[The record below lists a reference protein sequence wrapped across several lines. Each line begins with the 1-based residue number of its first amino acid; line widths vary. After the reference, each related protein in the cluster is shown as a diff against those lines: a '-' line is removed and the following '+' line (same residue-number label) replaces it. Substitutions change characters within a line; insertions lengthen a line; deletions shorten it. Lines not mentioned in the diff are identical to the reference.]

1 MEKNLTTGSVGR
13 QLIGFSLPYLLSYLL
28 QTLYGMADLFI
39 IGQYEGVAGTTAVA
53 VGSQVMHM
61 LTVMIVGL
69 AMGTTVSIARAIGAD
84 DRPQAAAATGNT
96 VTLFLSLSLVLTAG
110 LLLLRRPITAVMS
123 TPEAAVEGTIR
134 YLTICFLGVPCITA
148 YNILSAIFRGM
159 GDSKSPMIFIF
170 IACLANIAL
179 DYLFIGALHLGPAG
193 AALGTSLSQA
203 ISVAISLAVIVHRR
217 TMPLAKADLRPQKP
231 VMDAI
236 LKIGVPISVQD
247 KFIQISFIVITVI
260 ANRRGLTDAA
270 AVGIVEKII
279 GFLFLVPSSMLSAVS
294 ALGAQNLGAGK
305 PERAKQTL
313 FWAIGLACGFGAV
326 TVVAMQFLAE
336 ALVGLFTPDQA
347 AVLAGGQYLRG
358 YIWDSFFAGVQFS
371 FSGYFCACGRSGL
384 SFLHNFLSI
393 VCVRIPGA
401 YLTSRLFPQTL
412 LPMGLANAA
421 GSLFSICARWI
432 CPAADRGL
440 SAEPRRGPH
449 RGEASP
455 AEAGG
460 RPAAAGVRA
469 HRAQD
474 RQPPAPAARGTDD
487 AARRDR
493 ACGLRPL
500 PPVLAGADAAHHR
513 LQPPAVAGALPPS
526 DGLHPRKPPAAGRL
540 LPRDHPDR
548 LRPDER
554 HRKIRH
560 RDHHPRPG
568 SMRSQGSPP
577 RGAGSAQPRL
587 RGCHRFA

>member
-110 LLLLRRPITAVMS
+110 LLLLRRPITAV
-123 TPEAAVEGTIR
+123 
-134 YLTICFLGVPCITA
+134 
-148 YNILSAIFRGM
+148 
-159 GDSKSPMIFIF
+159 
-170 IACLANIAL
+170 
-179 DYLFIGALHLGPAG
+179 
-193 AALGTSLSQA
+193 
-203 ISVAISLAVIVHRR
+203 
-217 TMPLAKADLRPQKP
+217 
-231 VMDAI
+231 
-236 LKIGVPISVQD
+236 
-247 KFIQISFIVITVI
+247 
-260 ANRRGLTDAA
+260 
-270 AVGIVEKII
+270 GIVEKII

-326 TVVAMQFLAE
+326 TVVAVQLLAE

-432 CPAADRGL
+432 CPCRRSRTFCRTATWAASRRSFASRSRRSPGGSRSSRAS
-440 SAEPRRGPH
+440 SARSTTAC
-449 RGEASP
+449 ASC
-455 AEAGG
+455 A
-460 RPAAAGVRA
+460 
-469 HRAQD
+469 
-474 RQPPAPAARGTDD
+474 
-487 AARRDR
+487 
-493 ACGLRPL
+493 
-500 PPVLAGADAAHHR
+500 
-513 LQPPAVAGALPPS
+513 
-526 DGLHPRKPPAAGRL
+526 
-540 LPRDHPDR
+540 
-548 LRPDER
+548 R
-554 HRKIRH
+554 HRR
-560 RDHHPRPG
+560 
-568 SMRSQGSPP
+568 RSST
-577 RGAGSAQPRL
+577 
-587 RGCHRFA
+587 

>member
-96 VTLFLSLSLVLTAG
+96 VTLFLSLSLVLTVG
-110 LLLLRRPITAVMS
+110 LLLLRRPIT
-123 TPEAAVEGTIR
+123 
-134 YLTICFLGVPCITA
+134 
-148 YNILSAIFRGM
+148 
-159 GDSKSPMIFIF
+159 
-170 IACLANIAL
+170 
-179 DYLFIGALHLGPAG
+179 
-193 AALGTSLSQA
+193 
-203 ISVAISLAVIVHRR
+203 
-217 TMPLAKADLRPQKP
+217 
-231 VMDAI
+231 
-236 LKIGVPISVQD
+236 
-247 KFIQISFIVITVI
+247 
-260 ANRRGLTDAA
+260 

-294 ALGAQNLGAGK
+294 ALGAQDLGAGK

-326 TVVAMQFLAE
+326 TVVAVQFLAE

-432 CPAADRGL
+432 CPCRG
-440 SAEPRRGPH
+440 SRTFCRTATWATSRRSFASRSRRSPGGSRSSRIERKIDNRLRQLREAPTTQLDVIERVDCGPCRLFWLGQTLRITDCSH
-449 RGEASP
+449 LQSP
-455 AEAGG
+455 E
-460 RPAAAGVRA
+460 RYRRLMDYIRA
-469 HRAQD
+469 NH
-474 RQPPAPAARGTDD
+474 
-487 AARRDR
+487 
-493 ACGLRPL
+493 
-500 PPVLAGADAAHHR
+500 
-513 LQPPAVAGALPPS
+513 LQPDGFSREITLIDYGLTNDTEKFVTEITIPAREA
-526 DGLHPRKPPAAGRL
+526 
-540 LPRDHPDR
+540 
-548 LRPDER
+548 
-554 HRKIRH
+554 
-560 RDHHPRPG
+560 
-568 SMRSQGSPP
+568 
-577 RGAGSAQPRL
+577 
-587 RGCHRFA
+587 

>member
-110 LLLLRRPITAVMS
+110 LLLLRRPITAV
-123 TPEAAVEGTIR
+123 
-134 YLTICFLGVPCITA
+134 
-148 YNILSAIFRGM
+148 
-159 GDSKSPMIFIF
+159 
-170 IACLANIAL
+170 
-179 DYLFIGALHLGPAG
+179 
-193 AALGTSLSQA
+193 
-203 ISVAISLAVIVHRR
+203 
-217 TMPLAKADLRPQKP
+217 
-231 VMDAI
+231 
-236 LKIGVPISVQD
+236 
-247 KFIQISFIVITVI
+247 
-260 ANRRGLTDAA
+260 
-270 AVGIVEKII
+270 GIVEKII

-326 TVVAMQFLAE
+326 TVVAVQFLAE

-393 VCVRIPGA
+393 VCVRIRGA

-432 CPAADRGL
+432 CPCRRSRTFCRTATWAASRRSFASRSRRSPGGSRSSRAS
-440 SAEPRRGPH
+440 SARSTTAC
-449 RGEASP
+449 ASC
-455 AEAGG
+455 
-460 RPAAAGVRA
+460 
-469 HRAQD
+469 
-474 RQPPAPAARGTDD
+474 
-487 AARRDR
+487 ARRR
-493 ACGLRPL
+493 
-500 PPVLAGADAAHHR
+500 
-513 LQPPAVAGALPPS
+513 
-526 DGLHPRKPPAAGRL
+526 
-540 LPRDHPDR
+540 
-548 LRPDER
+548 
-554 HRKIRH
+554 
-560 RDHHPRPG
+560 
-568 SMRSQGSPP
+568 RSS
-577 RGAGSAQPRL
+577 ST
-587 RGCHRFA
+587 

>member
-69 AMGTTVSIARAIGAD
+69 AMGTTVS
-84 DRPQAAAATGNT
+84 
-96 VTLFLSLSLVLTAG
+96 LVLTVG

-123 TPEAAVEGTIR
+123 TPEAAVEGTVR
-134 YLTICFLGVPCITA
+134 YLTICFPGIPCITA

-203 ISVAISLAVIVHRR
+203 ISVAISLAVRR

-247 KFIQISFIVITVI
+247 GFIQISFIVITVI
-260 ANRRGLTDAA
+260 ANRRGLTDVA

-279 GFLFLVPSSMLSAVS
+279 GFLFLVPSSMLSAVC

-326 TVVAMQFLAE
+326 TVVAVQFLAE

-358 YIWDSFFAGVQFS
+358 YILDSFFAGVQFS

-421 GSLFSICARWI
+421 GSLFSICVCVCAYMYITRQ
-432 CPAADRGL
+432 AA
-440 SAEPRRGPH
+440 
-449 RGEASP
+449 
-455 AEAGG
+455 
-460 RPAAAGVRA
+460 RPAK
-469 HRAQD
+469 
-474 RQPPAPAARGTDD
+474 
-487 AARRDR
+487 
-493 ACGLRPL
+493 
-500 PPVLAGADAAHHR
+500 GA
-513 LQPPAVAGALPPS
+513 
-526 DGLHPRKPPAAGRL
+526 
-540 LPRDHPDR
+540 
-548 LRPDER
+548 
-554 HRKIRH
+554 
-560 RDHHPRPG
+560 
-568 SMRSQGSPP
+568 
-577 RGAGSAQPRL
+577 
-587 RGCHRFA
+587 

>member
-96 VTLFLSLSLVLTAG
+96 VMLFLSLSLVLTVG
-110 LLLLRRPITAVMS
+110 LLLLRRPIT
-123 TPEAAVEGTIR
+123 
-134 YLTICFLGVPCITA
+134 
-148 YNILSAIFRGM
+148 
-159 GDSKSPMIFIF
+159 
-170 IACLANIAL
+170 
-179 DYLFIGALHLGPAG
+179 
-193 AALGTSLSQA
+193 
-203 ISVAISLAVIVHRR
+203 
-217 TMPLAKADLRPQKP
+217 
-231 VMDAI
+231 
-236 LKIGVPISVQD
+236 
-247 KFIQISFIVITVI
+247 
-260 ANRRGLTDAA
+260 

-326 TVVAMQFLAE
+326 TVVAVQLLAE

-432 CPAADRGL
+432 CPCRLFWLGQTLRITDCSQLELPTIQLAREQTEALIFLGKIGVSVSEEHLRAGDFSQYDGMFLAPDGFSREITLIDYGL
-440 SAEPRRGPH
+440 TNDTEKFVTEITIPVR
-449 RGEASP
+449 EA
-455 AEAGG
+455 
-460 RPAAAGVRA
+460 
-469 HRAQD
+469 
-474 RQPPAPAARGTDD
+474 
-487 AARRDR
+487 
-493 ACGLRPL
+493 
-500 PPVLAGADAAHHR
+500 
-513 LQPPAVAGALPPS
+513 
-526 DGLHPRKPPAAGRL
+526 
-540 LPRDHPDR
+540 
-548 LRPDER
+548 
-554 HRKIRH
+554 
-560 RDHHPRPG
+560 
-568 SMRSQGSPP
+568 
-577 RGAGSAQPRL
+577 
-587 RGCHRFA
+587 

>member
-1 MEKNLTTGSVGR
+1 MERNLTVGSVPKNL
-13 QLIGFSLPYLLSYLL
+13 LYFALPYLLSYLL

-39 IGQYEGVAGTTAVA
+39 IGRYEGVAGTTAVA

-110 LLLLRRPITAVMS
+110 LLLLRRPITAV
-123 TPEAAVEGTIR
+123 
-134 YLTICFLGVPCITA
+134 
-148 YNILSAIFRGM
+148 
-159 GDSKSPMIFIF
+159 
-170 IACLANIAL
+170 
-179 DYLFIGALHLGPAG
+179 
-193 AALGTSLSQA
+193 
-203 ISVAISLAVIVHRR
+203 
-217 TMPLAKADLRPQKP
+217 
-231 VMDAI
+231 
-236 LKIGVPISVQD
+236 
-247 KFIQISFIVITVI
+247 
-260 ANRRGLTDAA
+260 
-270 AVGIVEKII
+270 GIVEKII

-294 ALGAQNLGAGK
+294 ALGAQDLGAGK

-326 TVVAMQFLAE
+326 TVVAVQFLAE

-432 CPAADRGL
+432 CPCRLFWLGQTLRITDCSQLELPTIQLAREQTEALIFLGKIGVSVSEEHLRAGDFSQYDGMFLAPDGFSREITLIGYGL
-440 SAEPRRGPH
+440 TNDTEKFVTEITIPVR
-449 RGEASP
+449 EA
-455 AEAGG
+455 
-460 RPAAAGVRA
+460 
-469 HRAQD
+469 
-474 RQPPAPAARGTDD
+474 
-487 AARRDR
+487 
-493 ACGLRPL
+493 
-500 PPVLAGADAAHHR
+500 
-513 LQPPAVAGALPPS
+513 
-526 DGLHPRKPPAAGRL
+526 
-540 LPRDHPDR
+540 
-548 LRPDER
+548 
-554 HRKIRH
+554 
-560 RDHHPRPG
+560 
-568 SMRSQGSPP
+568 
-577 RGAGSAQPRL
+577 
-587 RGCHRFA
+587 

>member
-39 IGQYEGVAGTTAVA
+39 IGRYEGVAGTTAVA

-96 VTLFLSLSLVLTAG
+96 VTLFLSLSLVLTVG
-110 LLLLRRPITAVMS
+110 LLLLRRPIT
-123 TPEAAVEGTIR
+123 
-134 YLTICFLGVPCITA
+134 
-148 YNILSAIFRGM
+148 
-159 GDSKSPMIFIF
+159 
-170 IACLANIAL
+170 
-179 DYLFIGALHLGPAG
+179 
-193 AALGTSLSQA
+193 
-203 ISVAISLAVIVHRR
+203 
-217 TMPLAKADLRPQKP
+217 
-231 VMDAI
+231 
-236 LKIGVPISVQD
+236 
-247 KFIQISFIVITVI
+247 
-260 ANRRGLTDAA
+260 

-326 TVVAMQFLAE
+326 TAVAVQFLAE

-432 CPAADRGL
+432 CPCRLFWLGQTLRITDCSQLELPTIQLAWEQTEALIFLGEIGVSVSEEHLRVGDFSQYDGMFLAPDGFSREITLIDYGL
-440 SAEPRRGPH
+440 TNDTEKFVTEITIPVR
-449 RGEASP
+449 EA
-455 AEAGG
+455 
-460 RPAAAGVRA
+460 
-469 HRAQD
+469 
-474 RQPPAPAARGTDD
+474 
-487 AARRDR
+487 
-493 ACGLRPL
+493 
-500 PPVLAGADAAHHR
+500 
-513 LQPPAVAGALPPS
+513 
-526 DGLHPRKPPAAGRL
+526 
-540 LPRDHPDR
+540 
-548 LRPDER
+548 
-554 HRKIRH
+554 
-560 RDHHPRPG
+560 
-568 SMRSQGSPP
+568 
-577 RGAGSAQPRL
+577 
-587 RGCHRFA
+587 

>member
-53 VGSQVMHM
+53 VGSQVMYM

-96 VTLFLSLSLVLTAG
+96 VTLFLSLSLVLTVG
-110 LLLLRRPITAVMS
+110 LLLLRRPIT
-123 TPEAAVEGTIR
+123 
-134 YLTICFLGVPCITA
+134 
-148 YNILSAIFRGM
+148 
-159 GDSKSPMIFIF
+159 
-170 IACLANIAL
+170 
-179 DYLFIGALHLGPAG
+179 
-193 AALGTSLSQA
+193 
-203 ISVAISLAVIVHRR
+203 
-217 TMPLAKADLRPQKP
+217 
-231 VMDAI
+231 
-236 LKIGVPISVQD
+236 
-247 KFIQISFIVITVI
+247 
-260 ANRRGLTDAA
+260 

-326 TVVAMQFLAE
+326 TVVAVQLLAE

-412 LPMGLANAA
+412 RITDCSQLELPTIQLAREQTEALIFLGKIGVSVSEEHLRAGDFSQYDGMFLAPDGFSREITLIDYGLTNDTEK
-421 GSLFSICARWI
+421 FVTEITIPVR
-432 CPAADRGL
+432 
-440 SAEPRRGPH
+440 
-449 RGEASP
+449 EA
-455 AEAGG
+455 
-460 RPAAAGVRA
+460 
-469 HRAQD
+469 
-474 RQPPAPAARGTDD
+474 
-487 AARRDR
+487 
-493 ACGLRPL
+493 
-500 PPVLAGADAAHHR
+500 
-513 LQPPAVAGALPPS
+513 
-526 DGLHPRKPPAAGRL
+526 
-540 LPRDHPDR
+540 
-548 LRPDER
+548 
-554 HRKIRH
+554 
-560 RDHHPRPG
+560 
-568 SMRSQGSPP
+568 
-577 RGAGSAQPRL
+577 
-587 RGCHRFA
+587 

>member
-39 IGQYEGVAGTTAVA
+39 IGQYEGVAGPTAVA

-110 LLLLRRPITAVMS
+110 LLLLRRPITAV
-123 TPEAAVEGTIR
+123 
-134 YLTICFLGVPCITA
+134 
-148 YNILSAIFRGM
+148 
-159 GDSKSPMIFIF
+159 
-170 IACLANIAL
+170 
-179 DYLFIGALHLGPAG
+179 
-193 AALGTSLSQA
+193 
-203 ISVAISLAVIVHRR
+203 
-217 TMPLAKADLRPQKP
+217 
-231 VMDAI
+231 
-236 LKIGVPISVQD
+236 
-247 KFIQISFIVITVI
+247 
-260 ANRRGLTDAA
+260 
-270 AVGIVEKII
+270 GIVEKII

-326 TVVAMQFLAE
+326 TVVAVQFLAE

-432 CPAADRGL
+432 CPCRRSRTFCRTATWAASRRSFASRSRRSPGGSRSSRAS
-440 SAEPRRGPH
+440 SARSTTAC
-449 RGEASP
+449 ASC
-455 AEAGG
+455 
-460 RPAAAGVRA
+460 
-469 HRAQD
+469 
-474 RQPPAPAARGTDD
+474 
-487 AARRDR
+487 ARRR
-493 ACGLRPL
+493 
-500 PPVLAGADAAHHR
+500 
-513 LQPPAVAGALPPS
+513 
-526 DGLHPRKPPAAGRL
+526 
-540 LPRDHPDR
+540 
-548 LRPDER
+548 
-554 HRKIRH
+554 
-560 RDHHPRPG
+560 
-568 SMRSQGSPP
+568 RSS
-577 RGAGSAQPRL
+577 ST
-587 RGCHRFA
+587 